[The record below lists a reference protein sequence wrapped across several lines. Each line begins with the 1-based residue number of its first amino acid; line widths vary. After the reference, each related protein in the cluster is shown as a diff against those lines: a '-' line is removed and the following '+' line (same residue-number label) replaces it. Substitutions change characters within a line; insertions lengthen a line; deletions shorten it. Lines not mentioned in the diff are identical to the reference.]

1 VGGELMEDSDGLGAA
16 FAADSRV
23 SGYRLE
29 DQIAAG
35 GMAVVFRAR
44 DERLGRLVALKIM
57 APALAA
63 DEVFRQRFIRESRA
77 AASVDDPHIIPVFEA
92 GEANGVVFLAM
103 RYVPGG
109 DVRTLVRREGPM
121 SAARACAIISAVASA
136 LDAAHAAGLIHRD
149 VKTANMLVDVRP
161 DRPDHV
167 YLSDFGLSKGELSSS
182 GLTGTG
188 QFLGTVDY
196 CAPEQIEGRAV
207 DGRADQ
213 YALACSAFEL
223 LTGALPFVR
232 DQATAMIWAH
242 MSQPPPLLTARRP
255 DLPTAAD
262 QVLARGLAKAPTDRY
277 PSCGEFAGALR
288 QALGLTPYHP
298 SPGAPVTDHRPTE
311 VARPAGRGSTPE
323 RTSFTAPAAEAQG
336 PTIGAP
342 GTHAGPANI
351 ASAPAAD
358 SGPPHSEK
366 ATDTGTAHGS
376 RQRKRPWKWHWTT
389 WVLILAPLVF
399 ITAVSIQYAAPGLS
413 AVVGLL
419 SLVAIPAALIA
430 KVVRRLRR
438 RSQAR

>member
-1 VGGELMEDSDGLGAA
+1 VYLVSCVTCREPRTAIAWYCLAGRCSSVRYRRARARQNLLVPGFGQLAEPLPAAVGRPRSADRRAAPGAGLTCLILAISPPLPPFRAQDWPIRQRRRGGRGAYAGLSGAGGVAGGELMEDSDGLGAA
-16 FAADSRV
+16 FAANSQV
-23 SGYRLE
+23 AGYRLE

-44 DERLGRLVALKIM
+44 DERLGRRVALKIM

-77 AASVDDPHIIPVFEA
+77 AAAVDDPHIIPVFEA
-92 GEANGVVFLAM
+92 GEANGVLFLAM

-262 QVLARGLAKAPTDRY
+262 QVLARGW
-277 PSCGEFAGALR
+277 LR
-288 QALGLTPYHP
+288 HP
-298 SPGAPVTDHRPTE
+298 Q
-311 VARPAGRGSTPE
+311 
-323 RTSFTAPAAEAQG
+323 TATPAAG
-336 PTIGAP
+336 SS
-342 GTHAGPANI
+342 PAHF
-351 ASAPAAD
+351 AKRWAL
-358 SGPPHSEK
+358 PHI
-366 ATDTGTAHGS
+366 T
-376 RQRKRPWKWHWTT
+376 PVP
-389 WVLILAPLVF
+389 VL
-399 ITAVSIQYAAPGLS
+399 
-413 AVVGLL
+413 
-419 SLVAIPAALIA
+419 
-430 KVVRRLRR
+430 R
-438 RSQAR
+438 